1 MKKLTRI
8 ILAVLALGV
17 ILFLARCTWRHFA
30 GAAAPEQAPGP
41 TARVEV
47 AAVERKT
54 VVEKITAY
62 GSVIAQPGK
71 THSLSIAFET
81 RVRHTLVAPGQVVR
95 EGEPLIE
102 VEASPAAQ
110 LLLQQAKNAADSA
123 LKELAQVQERFRLK
137 LATNQD
143 IGTAEKAARDAEA
156 QLASLQRAGAGGDNL
171 LRSDMTGVISKVNVQ
186 DGLIVAVGSPLVEIV
201 GEEDVEVKLGVEAED
216 ISALQ
221 SGQPITVFPINNPE
235 QGGVKG
241 TVRLITRR
249 VEPTT
254 RLVDV
259 YVALP
264 PGTKLL
270 LDGFVRGEFERTAAN
285 ALVVPRSAVL
295 PQEQGGFHLFTF
307 EKGHAKKHAVKL
319 GVQNASE
326 VEIISPDVK
335 EGDQVVTVGNYEL
348 EDGMAVET
356 PKAK

>member
-1 MKKLTRI
+1 MKK
-8 ILAVLALGV
+8 ILLGLALV
-17 ILFLARCTWRHFA
+17 LILGFVGRCTWRHFA
-30 GAAAPEQAPGP
+30 ARPAPEQAPGP
-41 TARVEV
+41 TAQVEV
-47 AAVERKT
+47 APVARKAVA
-54 VVEKITAY
+54 EKIVAY

-81 RVRHTLVAPGQVVR
+81 RVRRTLVAPGQVVP

-110 LLLQQAKNAADSA
+110 LLMQQAKNAADSA
-123 LKELAQVQERFRLK
+123 RKELAQAQERFRLK

-143 IGTAEKAARDAEA
+143 ISVAEKAARDAEA

-171 LRSDMTGVISKVNVQ
+171 LRSDITGVVGKVNVQ
-186 DGLIVAVGSPLVEIV
+186 DGQIVAVGSPLVELV
-201 GEEDVEVKLGVEAED
+201 GEDDIEVILGVEAED

-221 SGQPITVFPINNPE
+221 TGAPITVFPINNPE

-241 TVRLITRR
+241 TVRLVTRR
-249 VEPTT
+249 VDPTT

-295 PQEQGGFHLFTF
+295 PEEQGGFHLFTVAN
-307 EKGHAKKHAVKL
+307 GHAKKHLVKV

-326 VEIISPDVK
+326 VQIISPEVK
-335 EGDQVVTVGNYEL
+335 EGDQVVTAGNYEL
-348 EDGMAVET
+348 EDGMAVAV